1 MNLFKSVSYFFLDQV
16 FPHICLL
23 CNKFMEDH
31 SNALCLDCWQNFKPI
46 PQSNRLQ
53 NMLVTDGLDAAY
65 SGWYFI
71 QGIDDVIHSLKY
83 SDRAKLGLELGHQLG
98 QLISPATFESVDVLT
113 AVPLHRVKFRD
124 RGYNQAEWISKG
136 VADIWQIPFSKQIL
150 KRKRFTI
157 SQTTL
162 NQEERKANMA
172 DAFRVY
178 GNVENKSIVIIDDV
192 LTTGSTMSACATS
205 LKKAGVAHVFA
216 LTVSAPLVQEQQ

>member
-124 RGYNQAEWISKG
+124 RGYNQAEWLG
-136 VADIWQIPFSKQIL
+136 
-150 KRKRFTI
+150 
-157 SQTTL
+157 
-162 NQEERKANMA
+162 
-172 DAFRVY
+172 
-178 GNVENKSIVIIDDV
+178 
-192 LTTGSTMSACATS
+192 
-205 LKKAGVAHVFA
+205 
-216 LTVSAPLVQEQQ
+216 

>member
-205 LKKAGVAHVFA
+205 LKKAGAAHVFA

>member
-205 LKKAGVAHVFA
+205 LKKAGAAHVYA
-216 LTVSAPLVQEQQ
+216 LTVSTPLD

>member
-1 MNLFKSVSYFFLDQV
+1 
-16 FPHICLL
+16 
-23 CNKFMEDH
+23 MEDH

-205 LKKAGVAHVFA
+205 LKKAGAAHVFA